1 MWLCRARA
9 EGDSVSGSMPTCDA
23 IRVVNLGISLEIVM
37 RCEVLLAMVIVIV
50 DQGMTVSMLMFCHC
64 VFVYKLI

>member
-1 MWLCRARA
+1 
-9 EGDSVSGSMPTCDA
+9 MPTCDA
-23 IRVVNLGISLEIVM
+23 IRVGNLDISQEIAM
-37 RCEVLLAMVIVIV
+37 RCVVLLAMVIVIV